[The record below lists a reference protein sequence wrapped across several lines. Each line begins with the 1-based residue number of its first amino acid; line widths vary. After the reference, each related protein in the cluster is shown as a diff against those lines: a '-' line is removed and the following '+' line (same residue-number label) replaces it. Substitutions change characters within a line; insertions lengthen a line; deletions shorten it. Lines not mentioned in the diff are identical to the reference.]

1 MVTYAADWHAS
12 ELNPQSH
19 FFKKI
24 NENPPDVVFKDIV
37 KFDAQNSIIGSL
49 LTQIESSKVTL
60 KGIKTLDK
68 VFSDLKN

>member
-1 MVTYAADWHAS
+1 MLS
-12 ELNPQSH
+12 L
-19 FFKKI
+19 KI
-24 NENPPDVVFKDIV
+24 FV